1 MAELDDTPSEDDF
14 FKTVEQDEQYSY
26 NECKKIGK
34 DFLNELKQ
42 SIIVDNL
49 PESDIEEPQ
58 VKATKYLEE
67 TESLQLLEDLI
78 AKLVFKRPEK
88 PIDFL
93 IKEMEESA
101 AMYVV
106 NSYLHVLKNI
116 DSSWGDST
124 SSTGSRSSTRSSRRR
139 WSRGSSRSSQSSRR
153 GSHTYVSS
161 SESGLYSE
169 EVVNSGYYGDDEVDR
184 CHCPKCL
191 SEAQAIKPKQ
201 EFAADYDIIKEFF
214 AGQLAHSTPLQQKT
228 SHDFDASM
236 ETPIVSSVSID
247 IQPTPNTRCSCKL
260 LEPDESGSSS
270 PVRPAALQRAASN
283 GAGSCWWRE
292 NIVWQLQQR
301 NDVQTKRFLQ
311 LQSNTQR
318 YRARVRINRELAD
331 FLNKYTEFRP
341 LAESASNN
349 ALINMEVD
357 PIERS
362 ELVLAIRNQKTSNNG
377 TTEQTEEGT
386 RARSNSIAHL
396 ATTYFKRQR
405 TLTEGKLTESEGS
418 YSPGCARSRMSNRA
432 GKRDRVPS
440 KKWRESVVNQLEMRN
455 FLECKY
461 FTDALVRRT
470 MSQLSI
476 SETVALP
483 GRGMDEYDIIT
494 DDEVSSLSELSR
506 STLMNSNHSTSQSQG
521 YYSSPFS
528 GRFFSLKRVRRK

>member
-1 MAELDDTPSEDDF
+1 M
-14 FKTVEQDEQYSY
+14 
-26 NECKKIGK
+26 I
-34 DFLNELKQ
+34 FLFSFQ
-42 SIIVDNL
+42 
-49 PESDIEEPQ
+49 
-58 VKATKYLEE
+58 
-67 TESLQLLEDLI
+67 
-78 AKLVFKRPEK
+78 
-88 PIDFL
+88 
-93 IKEMEESA
+93 SA

-201 EFAADYDIIKEFF
+201 EFAADYDIISVDLSACSTPKLETSYVAPPIKPTNFDDYIIIPSSKEEFF

-494 DDEVSSLSELSR
+494 DDEVSSLSEMSR

-528 GRFFSLKRVRRK
+528 GRFFGLKRSRRK